1 MNEFKIKINKEIISV
16 NEEVYIVYFKME
28 RRERYLNEV
37 SLEKDLSYNQ
47 LMDKD
52 YPIEGKMSEPQR
64 FIEDEIVKKIMIERM
79 TIAIKSLTNSE
90 RIVINELFFNGKSER
105 ELADLM
111 NIPRTTLQSKK
122 IKIVNKLK
130 KIIEK

>member
-1 MNEFKIKINKEIISV
+1 MKEFKIKINKEIISV

-52 YPIEGKMSEPQR
+52 YPIEWKMSEPQR
-64 FIEDEIVKKIMIERM
+64 FIEDEIVEKIMIERM